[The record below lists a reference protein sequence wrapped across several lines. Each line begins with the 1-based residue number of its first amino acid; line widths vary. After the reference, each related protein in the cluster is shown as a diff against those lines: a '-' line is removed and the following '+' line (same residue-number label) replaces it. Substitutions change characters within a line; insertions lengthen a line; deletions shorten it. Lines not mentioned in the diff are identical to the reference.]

1 MFYHKPRTLK
11 QLVNYLQPID
21 DAYEKF
27 PIEVISIFVIRQN
40 HHSIRYTL
48 ISINYFRAKRA
59 LKSFLTFEV
68 DKHFSSTVLRVVH
81 LHVTTTF
88 EAHDLC
94 ALYLHIPQLYPVD
107 VTPVNKV

>member
-1 MFYHKPRTLK
+1 M
-11 QLVNYLQPID
+11 
-21 DAYEKF
+21 
-27 PIEVISIFVIRQN
+27 
-40 HHSIRYTL
+40 
-48 ISINYFRAKRA
+48 KRL
-59 LKSFLTFEV
+59 LKSFLTFKV

-107 VTPVNKV
+107 VTPVNQVSNKFNQFFSSF